1 LPWWPGHHARTQF
14 VPPCFEARFNELLTI
29 EEYKAERMA
38 RVVDRVAT
46 PRQRQNDER
55 PCFAEG

>member
-1 LPWWPGHHARTQF
+1 VVAGPATTQF
-14 VPPCFEARFNELLTI
+14 VPPYFEARFKELLTI
-29 EEYKAERMA
+29 EEYRAERMA

-46 PRQRQNDER
+46 PRQRQNGER